1 MGTEFTWT
9 RWKLEQ
15 EEEMPFSPQ
24 TSAGSLQQPTELVRQ
39 GYSAPVVSHAPAQTG
54 MSQLDSLLHFEKSFI
69 ALRAQR
75 SQVND
80 LPDRVLYGD
89 LHLPFFL
96 SSRHSSSSWLPP
108 GTSFFR
114 SLPGNRL
121 SLYQRWFQILL
132 PLWAVSCSSFNYSEL
147 IYFSFGT

>member
-1 MGTEFTWT
+1 MGTEFTST
-9 RWKLEQ
+9 RWKPEQ

-24 TSAGSLQQPTELVRQ
+24 TSSGSLQQPTELVRQ
-39 GYSAPVVSHAPAQTG
+39 GYSAPVVSHAPAQRG
-54 MSQLDSLLHFEKSFI
+54 MSQLDSLLLFEKSFI

-96 SSRHSSSSWLPP
+96 SS
-108 GTSFFR
+108 
-114 SLPGNRL
+114 
-121 SLYQRWFQILL
+121 
-132 PLWAVSCSSFNYSEL
+132 
-147 IYFSFGT
+147 